1 MVSSF
6 SPPIVCLTDDDD
18 DNPTELSMPYTSSY
32 ASVANDSLPR
42 KKRRLPE
49 TDTGISSTII
59 NWSKRQRNDHYSHEP
74 SPYNSIFDKPQTRRY
89 NNDLYHYGEPETHSF
104 HAFDW
109 TTDSQTSTKTYSN
122 PIQTAPRIQ
131 IVPAPPTVMN
141 IVKHHL
147 DHSDAIPILPLSHQD
162 DRYAQHSHKQS
173 VNFPSS
179 RSESIPISLPLPTPT
194 SSIVRPQAQ
203 RHPSAKAS
211 RTSFSHTVSSEILH
225 SLGFFLIVK
234 DHYAFLY
241 FSFLQS
247 LT

>member
-6 SPPIVCLTDDDD
+6 SPPIVYLTDDED
-18 DNPTELSMPYTSSY
+18 DNPVEFNAPYTSSY

-59 NWSKRQRNDHYSHEP
+59 NWSKRQRNDHYSREREP
-74 SPYNSIFDKPQTRRY
+74 LHYNSAFEKPDSIRFNYDR
-89 NNDLYHYGEPETHSF
+89 YHYPEPETHSF

-122 PIQTAPRIQ
+122 SIQTTPRIS
-131 IVPAPPTVMN
+131 IASAPSTVMN
-141 IVKHHL
+141 VVKHHL
-147 DHSDAIPILPLSHQD
+147 DHSDTLPILPLSHQD
-162 DRYAQHSHKQS
+162 DRYAQHSHAQS

-179 RSESIPISLPLPTPT
+179 RSPSVPISLPLPTPT

-203 RHPSAKAS
+203 RPPLAKLTRPSYSHPVSQEISQS
-211 RTSFSHTVSSEILH
+211 RVFSS
-225 SLGFFLIVK
+225 LIV
-234 DHYAFLY
+234 
-241 FSFLQS
+241 
-247 LT
+247 